1 MSENDSWKDVEA
13 ELLKAIGHPH
23 VAVTDLPPD
32 TFVARFF
39 AARAAEATQH
49 RQKIV
54 AKDETIRQLEMEV
67 GLWNQW
73 GQQNPQTLQ
82 ASKLTAEITTLRAE
96 RDRLKA
102 ALSASE
108 ARIYPDVNFE
118 RYLDDTSSTLV
129 ELVNDLSDGGDEH
142 AAAAIQQATEAIG
155 HLRRTRDE
163 LRRDLERV
171 SRAALS
177 GEGTAKP

>member
-1 MSENDSWKDVEA
+1 MSEKDPWKDVEA

-102 ALSASE
+102 ALNYVSARVVMAQACLNE
-108 ARIYPDVNFE
+108 AGTDPAVWIAE
-118 RYLDDTSSTLV
+118 ALDICD
-129 ELVNDLSDGGDEH
+129 
-142 AAAAIQQATEAIG
+142 
-155 HLRRTRDE
+155 
-163 LRRDLERV
+163 
-171 SRAALS
+171 AALS